1 MSESEITDVYNKMLE
16 DLVRLCRILLNY
28 QMIHGVDAEDIVQ
41 RVVLR
46 ALEKKEQMANHKNLY
61 GWFVNACKLE
71 CITLARRS
79 RIERRRLGI
88 SLPLEPEILIEKQQ
102 DELIQWLRKSE
113 MNELLEELREQ
124 GYSKIEDV
132 KYAVLENSGQLSVFP
147 WTAQQPPT
155 AQQMGL
161 ELQDDVTLPTVLIND
176 GRLLRQNLT
185 ACGRDEQWLKKQLS
199 RKKVASPRE
208 VFLMTLDE
216 DGTVFCVKKEQA
228 P

>member
-46 ALEKKEQMANHKNLY
+46 ALEKKEQLANHKNLY

-113 MNELLEELREQ
+113 MNELLEELQAQHGQRCRAPHPQ
-124 GYSKIEDV
+124 KSGGTAFRHAAAVRTGRHVFDSIKFFLLIPFCPSHAVSYSE
-132 KYAVLENSGQLSVFP
+132 
-147 WTAQQPPT
+147 
-155 AQQMGL
+155 
-161 ELQDDVTLPTVLIND
+161 
-176 GRLLRQNLT
+176 GRL
-185 ACGRDEQWLKKQLS
+185 
-199 RKKVASPRE
+199 
-208 VFLMTLDE
+208 FL
-216 DGTVFCVKKEQA
+216 
-228 P
+228 

>member
-46 ALEKKEQMANHKNLY
+46 ALEKKEQLANHKNLY

-102 DELIQWLRKSE
+102 DELIQWAAKE
-113 MNELLEELREQ
+113 
-124 GYSKIEDV
+124 
-132 KYAVLENSGQLSVFP
+132 
-147 WTAQQPPT
+147 
-155 AQQMGL
+155 
-161 ELQDDVTLPTVLIND
+161 
-176 GRLLRQNLT
+176 
-185 ACGRDEQWLKKQLS
+185 RDERAVGGTASAPDPAGEVRLS
-199 RKKVASPRE
+199 PVLR
-208 VFLMTLDE
+208 
-216 DGTVFCVKKEQA
+216 GG
-228 P
+228 

>member
-46 ALEKKEQMANHKNLY
+46 ALEKKEQLANHKNLY

-113 MNELLEELREQ
+113 MNELLEELQARLTPLEKSVDHQ
-124 GYSKIEDV
+124 YYEED
-132 KYAVLENSGQLSVFP
+132 NSAAD
-147 WTAQQPPT
+147 TADT
-155 AQQMGL
+155 LGIKRNTVNDAARRIRKKAAGL
-161 ELQDDVTLPTVLIND
+161 LFVTLLLCVQGGTFLI
-176 GRLLRQNLT
+176 L
-185 ACGRDEQWLKKQLS
+185 
-199 RKKVASPRE
+199 
-208 VFLMTLDE
+208 
-216 DGTVFCVKKEQA
+216 
-228 P
+228 

>member
-46 ALEKKEQMANHKNLY
+46 ALEKKE
-61 GWFVNACKLE
+61 
-71 CITLARRS
+71 RS

-113 MNELLEELREQ
+113 MNELLEELQARLTPLEKSVYHQ
-124 GYSKIEDV
+124 YYEED
-132 KYAVLENSGQLSVFP
+132 NSAAD
-147 WTAQQPPT
+147 TADT
-155 AQQMGL
+155 LGIKRNTVNDAARRIRKKAAGL
-161 ELQDDVTLPTVLIND
+161 LFVTLLLCVQGGTFLI
-176 GRLLRQNLT
+176 L
-185 ACGRDEQWLKKQLS
+185 
-199 RKKVASPRE
+199 
-208 VFLMTLDE
+208 
-216 DGTVFCVKKEQA
+216 
-228 P
+228 

>member
-46 ALEKKEQMANHKNLY
+46 ALEKKEQLANHKNLY

-102 DELIQWLRKSE
+102 DELIQLAAKE
-113 MNELLEELREQ
+113 
-124 GYSKIEDV
+124 
-132 KYAVLENSGQLSVFP
+132 
-147 WTAQQPPT
+147 
-155 AQQMGL
+155 
-161 ELQDDVTLPTVLIND
+161 
-176 GRLLRQNLT
+176 
-185 ACGRDEQWLKKQLS
+185 RDERAAGGTASAPDPAGEVRLS
-199 RKKVASPRE
+199 PVLR
-208 VFLMTLDE
+208 
-216 DGTVFCVKKEQA
+216 GG
-228 P
+228 

>member
-1 MSESEITDVYNKMLE
+1 MSEREITDVYNKMLE

-46 ALEKKEQMANHKNLY
+46 ALEKKEQLANHKNLY

-113 MNELLEELREQ
+113 MNELLEELQARLTPLEKSVYHQ
-124 GYSKIEDV
+124 YYEED
-132 KYAVLENSGQLSVFP
+132 NSAAD
-147 WTAQQPPT
+147 TADT
-155 AQQMGL
+155 LGIKRNTVNDAARRIRKKAAGL
-161 ELQDDVTLPTVLIND
+161 LFVTLLLCVQGGTFLI
-176 GRLLRQNLT
+176 L
-185 ACGRDEQWLKKQLS
+185 
-199 RKKVASPRE
+199 
-208 VFLMTLDE
+208 
-216 DGTVFCVKKEQA
+216 
-228 P
+228 

>member
-46 ALEKKEQMANHKNLY
+46 ALEKKEQLANHKNLY
-61 GWFVNACKLE
+61 GWFINACKLE

-113 MNELLEELREQ
+113 MNELLEELQARLTPLEKSVYHQ
-124 GYSKIEDV
+124 YYEED
-132 KYAVLENSGQLSVFP
+132 NSAAD
-147 WTAQQPPT
+147 TADT
-155 AQQMGL
+155 LGIKRNTVNDAARRIRKKAAGL
-161 ELQDDVTLPTVLIND
+161 LFVTLRTGRHVFDSIKFFLLIPFCPSHAVSYSE
-176 GRLLRQNLT
+176 GRLFCERP
-185 ACGRDEQWLKKQLS
+185 K
-199 RKKVASPRE
+199 RKGGSSHPAS
-208 VFLMTLDE
+208 D
-216 DGTVFCVKKEQA
+216 
-228 P
+228 

>member
-46 ALEKKEQMANHKNLY
+46 ALEKKEQLANHKNLY

-113 MNELLEELREQ
+113 MNELLEELSAVMDAYGTAELR
-124 GYSKIEDV
+124 GGLRPIMGDVFRFIRKNAGICAALLVYWRKPSLSGDIEV
-132 KYAVLENSGQLSVFP
+132 VIVNQ
-147 WTAQQPPT
+147 
-155 AQQMGL
+155 
-161 ELQDDVTLPTVLIND
+161 EL
-176 GRLLRQNLT
+176 G
-185 ACGRDEQWLKKQLS
+185 
-199 RKKVASPRE
+199 
-208 VFLMTLDE
+208 F
-216 DGTVFCVKKEQA
+216 
-228 P
+228 

>member
-79 RIERRRLGI
+79 RIAGTGN
-88 SLPLEPEILIEKQQ
+88 PH
-102 DELIQWLRKSE
+102 
-113 MNELLEELREQ
+113 RE
-124 GYSKIEDV
+124 
-132 KYAVLENSGQLSVFP
+132 
-147 WTAQQPPT
+147 TT
-155 AQQMGL
+155 
-161 ELQDDVTLPTVLIND
+161 
-176 GRLLRQNLT
+176 GRT
-185 ACGRDEQWLKKQLS
+185 HPVAAKERDERAVGGTASAPDPAGEVRLS
-199 RKKVASPRE
+199 PVLR
-208 VFLMTLDE
+208 
-216 DGTVFCVKKEQA
+216 GG
-228 P
+228 

>member
-46 ALEKKEQMANHKNLY
+46 ALEKKEQLANHKNLY
-61 GWFVNACKLE
+61 GWFINACKLE

-113 MNELLEELREQ
+113 MNELLEELQARLTPLEKSVYHQ
-124 GYSKIEDV
+124 YYEED
-132 KYAVLENSGQLSVFP
+132 NSAAD
-147 WTAQQPPT
+147 TA
-155 AQQMGL
+155 
-161 ELQDDVTLPTVLIND
+161 DTLGIKRNTVND
-176 GRLLRQNLT
+176 AARRI
-185 ACGRDEQWLKKQLS
+185 
-199 RKKVASPRE
+199 RKKRQDCYSSRCCYAYRAAR
-208 VFLMTLDE
+208 F
-216 DGTVFCVKKEQA
+216 
-228 P
+228 

>member
-46 ALEKKEQMANHKNLY
+46 ALEKKEQLANHKNLY

-88 SLPLEPEILIEKQQ
+88 SLPLEQEILIEKQQ

-113 MNELLEELREQ
+113 MNELLEELQARLTPLEKSVYHQ
-124 GYSKIEDV
+124 YYEEDNSAADTAAGYQAQHGQRCRAPHPQKSGGTAFRHAA
-132 KYAVLENSGQLSVFP
+132 AVRTGRHVFDSIKFF
-147 WTAQQPPT
+147 
-155 AQQMGL
+155 L
-161 ELQDDVTLPTVLIND
+161 LIPFCPSHAVSYSE
-176 GRLLRQNLT
+176 GRL
-185 ACGRDEQWLKKQLS
+185 
-199 RKKVASPRE
+199 
-208 VFLMTLDE
+208 FL
-216 DGTVFCVKKEQA
+216 
-228 P
+228 

>member
-46 ALEKKEQMANHKNLY
+46 ALEKKEQLANHKNLY
-61 GWFVNACKLE
+61 GWFINACKLE

-113 MNELLEELREQ
+113 MNELLEELQARLTP
-124 GYSKIEDV
+124 
-132 KYAVLENSGQLSVFP
+132 LEKSAAD
-147 WTAQQPPT
+147 TADT
-155 AQQMGL
+155 LGIKRNTVNDAARRIRKKAAGL
-161 ELQDDVTLPTVLIND
+161 LFVTLLLCVQGGTFLI
-176 GRLLRQNLT
+176 L
-185 ACGRDEQWLKKQLS
+185 
-199 RKKVASPRE
+199 
-208 VFLMTLDE
+208 
-216 DGTVFCVKKEQA
+216 
-228 P
+228 

>member
-46 ALEKKEQMANHKNLY
+46 ALEKKEQLANHKNLY

-113 MNELLEELREQ
+113 MNELLEELQARLTPLEKSVYHQ
-124 GYSKIEDV
+124 YYEEDNSAADTADTLGHQAQHGQRCRAPHPQKSGRTAIRHAAAVRTGRHVFDSIKFFLLIPFCPSHAVSYSE
-132 KYAVLENSGQLSVFP
+132 
-147 WTAQQPPT
+147 
-155 AQQMGL
+155 
-161 ELQDDVTLPTVLIND
+161 
-176 GRLLRQNLT
+176 GRL
-185 ACGRDEQWLKKQLS
+185 
-199 RKKVASPRE
+199 
-208 VFLMTLDE
+208 FL
-216 DGTVFCVKKEQA
+216 
-228 P
+228 

>member
-46 ALEKKEQMANHKNLY
+46 ALEK
-61 GWFVNACKLE
+61 FVNACKLE

-113 MNELLEELREQ
+113 MNELLEELQARLTPLEKSVYHQ
-124 GYSKIEDV
+124 YYEED
-132 KYAVLENSGQLSVFP
+132 NSAAD
-147 WTAQQPPT
+147 TADT
-155 AQQMGL
+155 LGIKRNTVNDAARRIRKKAAGL
-161 ELQDDVTLPTVLIND
+161 LFVTLLLCVQGGTFLI
-176 GRLLRQNLT
+176 L
-185 ACGRDEQWLKKQLS
+185 
-199 RKKVASPRE
+199 
-208 VFLMTLDE
+208 
-216 DGTVFCVKKEQA
+216 
-228 P
+228 

>member
-46 ALEKKEQMANHKNLY
+46 ALEKKEQLANHKNLY
-61 GWFVNACKLE
+61 GWFINACKLE

-113 MNELLEELREQ
+113 MGIKRNTVNDAARRIRKKAAGLL
-124 GYSKIEDV
+124 
-132 KYAVLENSGQLSVFP
+132 F
-147 WTAQQPPT
+147 
-155 AQQMGL
+155 
-161 ELQDDVTLPTVLIND
+161 VTLLLCVQGGTFLI
-176 GRLLRQNLT
+176 L
-185 ACGRDEQWLKKQLS
+185 
-199 RKKVASPRE
+199 
-208 VFLMTLDE
+208 
-216 DGTVFCVKKEQA
+216 
-228 P
+228 

>member
-46 ALEKKEQMANHKNLY
+46 ALEKKEQLANHKNLY

-113 MNELLEELREQ
+113 MNELLEELQARLTPLEKSVYHHITRRIIPRRIQ
-124 GYSKIEDV
+124 RTRLVSSATRSTMPRAASAKKRQDCYS
-132 KYAVLENSGQLSVFP
+132 
-147 WTAQQPPT
+147 
-155 AQQMGL
+155 
-161 ELQDDVTLPTVLIND
+161 
-176 GRLLRQNLT
+176 
-185 ACGRDEQWLKKQLS
+185 S
-199 RKKVASPRE
+199 RCCCAYRAAR
-208 VFLMTLDE
+208 F
-216 DGTVFCVKKEQA
+216 
-228 P
+228 

>member
-46 ALEKKEQMANHKNLY
+46 ALEKKEQLANHKNLY

-102 DELIQWLRKSE
+102 E
-113 MNELLEELREQ
+113 NPHRE
-124 GYSKIEDV
+124 
-132 KYAVLENSGQLSVFP
+132 
-147 WTAQQPPT
+147 TT
-155 AQQMGL
+155 
-161 ELQDDVTLPTVLIND
+161 
-176 GRLLRQNLT
+176 GRT
-185 ACGRDEQWLKKQLS
+185 HPVAAKERDERAAGGTASAPDPAGEVRLS
-199 RKKVASPRE
+199 PVLR
-208 VFLMTLDE
+208 
-216 DGTVFCVKKEQA
+216 GG
-228 P
+228 